1 MGEKKCMFSLEGKTS
16 VVTGGARG
24 IGKVVALE
32 MANAGSN
39 IAVVDVLGD
48 VAAAT
53 AAEIE
58 KTHGV
63 KAKAYVCDVTNPTQ
77 VNSVMDE
84 IASDFGNLDVLFNN
98 AGIVLH
104 KPALDVTPD
113 EWLNVINV
121 NLNGVFFVA
130 QAFAKKLVK
139 AKRPG
144 SIINT
149 ASMSGTIVNIPQP
162 QASYNSSKAAV
173 IHLTKSLAIELAE
186 HDIRVNSISPG
197 YIETDLTSH
206 VRKDWID
213 EWLKLTPIKRLGRP
227 EELASMV
234 VLLAGDSSK
243 FTTGSDIIMDGA
255 FTCT

>member
-1 MGEKKCMFSLEGKTS
+1 MGEKKCMFSLDGKTS

-39 IAVVDVLGD
+39 IAIVDMLDD
-48 VAAAT
+48 VATET
-53 AAEIE
+53 AKEIE
-58 KTHGV
+58 QKHGV
-63 KAKAYVCDVTNPTQ
+63 KAKGYKCDVTNPAQ
-77 VNSVMDE
+77 VNAVIDE
-84 IASDFGNLDVLFNN
+84 IASDFGTLDVLFNN

-130 QAFAKKLVK
+130 QAFAKNLVK
-139 AKRPG
+139 NKRPG

-162 QASYNSSKAAV
+162 QASYNASKAAV
-173 IHLTKSLAIELAE
+173 IHLTKSLAIELAPHE
-186 HDIRVNSISPG
+186 IRVNSISPG
-197 YIETDLTSH
+197 YIETDLTAH

-213 EWLKLTPIKRLGRP
+213 EWLKLTPTRRMGQP

-243 FTTGSDIIMDGA
+243 FTNGSDIIMDGA
-255 FTCT
+255 FTCV

>member
-1 MGEKKCMFSLEGKTS
+1 MGEKKCIFSLEGKTS

-39 IAVVDVLGD
+39 IAIVDMLDD
-48 VAAAT
+48 VAAET
-53 AAEIE
+53 AKEIE
-58 KTHGV
+58 QKHGV
-63 KAKAYVCDVTNPTQ
+63 KAKAYKCDVTNPAQ
-77 VNSVMDE
+77 VNTVMDQIE
-84 IASDFGNLDVLFNN
+84 ADFGAFDVLFNN

-104 KPALDVTPD
+104 KSALDVTPE

-130 QAFAKKLVK
+130 QAFAKNLVK
-139 AKRPG
+139 NKRPG

-162 QASYNSSKAAV
+162 QASYNASKAAV
-173 IHLTKSLAIELAE
+173 IHLTKSLAIELAP
-186 HDIRVNSISPG
+186 HQIRVNSISPG
-197 YIETDLTSH
+197 YIETEMTSH
-206 VRKDWID
+206 VRKDWVD
-213 EWLKLTPIKRLGRP
+213 EWLKLTPTKRMGKP
-227 EELASMV
+227 EELAGMI

-243 FTTGSDIIMDGA
+243 FTNGSDIIMDGA
-255 FTCT
+255 FTCV

>member
-1 MGEKKCMFSLEGKTS
+1 MGDKKCMFSLEGKTS
-16 VVTGGARG
+16 IVTGGARG

-39 IAVVDVLGD
+39 IAIVDMLDD
-48 VAAAT
+48 VAKET

-63 KAKAYVCDVTNPTQ
+63 KAKAYECDVTNPAQ
-77 VNSVMDE
+77 VDAVMDQIE
-84 IASDFGNLDVLFNN
+84 TDFGSFDVLFNN

-104 KPALDVTPD
+104 KSALEVTPE

-162 QASYNSSKAAV
+162 QASYNASKAGV

-186 HDIRVNSISPG
+186 HNIRVNSISPG
-197 YIETDLTSH
+197 YIETDLTVH

-213 EWLKLTPIKRLGRP
+213 KWLELTPTKRMGKP
-227 EELASMV
+227 EELAGMV
-234 VLLAGDSSK
+234 ILLAGDSTK
-243 FTTGSDIIMDGA
+243 FTNGSDIIMDGA
-255 FTCT
+255 FSCV

>member
-1 MGEKKCMFSLEGKTS
+1 MSEKKCMFSLEGKTS

-24 IGKVVALE
+24 IGKVVAME
-32 MANAGSN
+32 MAKVGSE
-39 IAVVDVLGD
+39 IAIVDLLLD
-48 VAAAT
+48 VAEET
-53 AAEIE
+53 AKEIE
-58 KTHGV
+58 KAHGV
-63 KAKAYVCDVTNPTQ
+63 KAKAYACDVTNPAR
-77 VNSVMDE
+77 VNEVIDN
-84 IASDFGNLDVLFNN
+84 IASDFGKLDVLFNN

-104 KPALDVTPD
+104 KPVLDVTPD

-130 QAFAKKLVK
+130 QAFAKKLVA

-162 QASYNSSKAAV
+162 QASYNASKAAV
-173 IHLTKSLAIELAE
+173 IHLTKSLAIELVE

-197 YIETDLTSH
+197 YIMTDLTAH
-206 VRKDWID
+206 VRKDWIE
-213 EWLKLTPIKRLGRP
+213 EWLKLTPTKRMGTP

-234 VLLAGDSSK
+234 ILLAGDTSK
-243 FTTGSDIIMDGA
+243 FTNGSDIIMDGA
-255 FTCT
+255 FTCV